1 MRDSASRPLFLPYA
15 TGKTC
20 RLGLENHTPLMQ
32 RCIHIAIYIVL
43 NISKIK
49 IKV

>member
-1 MRDSASRPLFLPYA
+1 
-15 TGKTC
+15 
-20 RLGLENHTPLMQ
+20 MQ

-49 IKV
+49 IKVRLSKIYGIIININTYILTNTATRIG

>member
-1 MRDSASRPLFLPYA
+1 
-15 TGKTC
+15 
-20 RLGLENHTPLMQ
+20 MQ

-49 IKV
+49 IKVRLGKRCGIIININIYILTNVTVRIG